1 MSGAQV
7 STMQE
12 GGDHRNSSRVLVM
25 DHDLL
30 VLVTVVLDNALDQD
44 INRSAQEHIVCGIM
58 NDVELHI

>member
-1 MSGAQV
+1 
-7 STMQE
+7 MQE